1 MAKNTQLLTAITVKK
16 LVEPGSY
23 ADGEGLYLQISQTGS
38 KAWFYRYEKAGK
50 GRKHGLGSF
59 QTVSLKEAR
68 VKADI
73 CRTLRDKGIDPID
86 HKKQQDLANELEKVK
101 GVTFRNCALAYIESH
116 SAGWKNRK
124 HEQQWRNTL
133 ETYAFPVIG
142 KLAVHDVD
150 TGQVLKVLEPVWFNK
165 TETASRVR
173 QRIEN
178 ILDWAKVR
186 KYRTG
191 ENPALWRGHLDKILP
206 KRTKV
211 QKVKHFSAMPYADVP
226 KYYRNLRKLKTV
238 TAKSLAFII
247 LTATRSSEARGATW
261 EEIDLKKG
269 IWQIPDDR
277 MKADRPH
284 RVPLSKEAIAILE
297 AVKPFQ
303 RKDGLVFPGLKQNR
317 VISEAACMK
326 LLKADHP
333 TLTIHGFR
341 SSFRDW
347 CAEMT
352 SYPREV
358 AEAALAHTLKDKTEA
373 AYQRGDIFMKRH
385 KLMDA
390 WTNHCLK
397 GKNSAKVVPIKKWA

>member
-73 CRTLRDKGIDPID
+73 CRILRDKGIDPINY
-86 HKKQQDLANELEKVK
+86 KKQQDLANELEKVK
-101 GVTFRNCALAYIESH
+101 GVTFRNCALAYMESH

-133 ETYAFPVIG
+133 ETYAFPFIG
-142 KLAVHDVD
+142 KLAVQDVD
-150 TGQVLKVLEPVWFNK
+150 TGQVLKVLEPIWFNK

-191 ENPALWRGHLDKILP
+191 ENSALWRGHLDKILP
-206 KRTKV
+206 KRSKV
-211 QKVKHFSAMPYADVP
+211 QKVKHFSAMPYANVP
-226 KYYRNLRKLKTV
+226 KYYRNLRKLESIA
-238 TAKSLAFII
+238 AKSLAFII
-247 LTATRSSEARGATW
+247 LTATRSSEARGTTW
-261 EEIDLKKG
+261 KEIDLKKG
-269 IWQIPDDR
+269 VWEIPAER
-277 MKADRPH
+277 MKADRQH
-284 RVPLSKEAIAILE
+284 RVPLSKEAIAILK
-297 AVKPFQ
+297 AVKSFE
-303 RKDGLVFPGLKQNR
+303 RKDGLVFPGLKQNKP
-317 VISEAACMK
+317 ISEAACMK
-326 LLKADHP
+326 LLKADHS

-347 CAEMT
+347 CAEM
-352 SYPREV
+352 SNYPREV
-358 AEAALAHTLKDKTEA
+358 AESALAHTLKDKTEA
-373 AYQRGDIFMKRH
+373 AYQRGDIFEKRR

-390 WTNHCLK
+390 WTNYCLK
-397 GKNSAKVVPIKKWA
+397 GENSAKVVPIKKWA

>member
-23 ADGEGLYLQISQTGS
+23 ADGAGLYLQIGQTGS

-59 QTVSLKEAR
+59 QAVSLKEAR

-86 HKKQQDLANELEKVK
+86 HKKQQDLASELEKVK
-101 GVTFRNCALAYIESH
+101 RVTFRNCALAYMESH

-142 KLAVHDVD
+142 KLAVQDVD
-150 TGQVLKVLEPVWFNK
+150 TGQVLEVLEPIWFNK

-191 ENPALWRGHLDKILP
+191 ENPAMWRGH
-206 KRTKV
+206 
-211 QKVKHFSAMPYADVP
+211 
-226 KYYRNLRKLKTV
+226 
-238 TAKSLAFII
+238 
-247 LTATRSSEARGATW
+247 
-261 EEIDLKKG
+261 
-269 IWQIPDDR
+269 
-277 MKADRPH
+277 
-284 RVPLSKEAIAILE
+284 
-297 AVKPFQ
+297 
-303 RKDGLVFPGLKQNR
+303 
-317 VISEAACMK
+317 
-326 LLKADHP
+326 
-333 TLTIHGFR
+333 
-341 SSFRDW
+341 
-347 CAEMT
+347 
-352 SYPREV
+352 
-358 AEAALAHTLKDKTEA
+358 
-373 AYQRGDIFMKRH
+373 
-385 KLMDA
+385 
-390 WTNHCLK
+390 
-397 GKNSAKVVPIKKWA
+397 